1 MNICPETTTQ
11 GNIYGKKIMKI
22 VVLMKKSID
31 INLLVY
37 CNSIL
42 YTSHWPGSSFSKP
55 LQTTARITLTLLFTC
70 QWPHYI
76 KVYLNEAVLITFNV
90 FIHGWRTFNRTSLYL
105 IPKHKY
111 LLHMHAWQILL
122 HASVAMKNQL
132 YMRYNKNEWI
142 YWSSLS
148 KRSPI
153 SKSLNKMKK
162 TLWVNDD
169 ITVDGDK

>member
-1 MNICPETTTQ
+1 MPRNNHTRQYIWEKNNENCCADE
-11 GNIYGKKIMKI
+11 KINWYKPISM
-22 VVLMKKSID
+22 
-31 INLLVY
+31 Y

-76 KVYLNEAVLITFNV
+76 KVYLNEAVLIPFNV

-105 IPKHKY
+105 IPKYKY

-142 YWSSLS
+142 YWSSFS

>member
-1 MNICPETTTQ
+1 
-11 GNIYGKKIMKI
+11 
-22 VVLMKKSID
+22 MKKSID

-105 IPKHKY
+105 IPKYKY

-153 SKSLNKMKK
+153 SKSLNGNATSDSNTAIRKHGK
-162 TLWVNDD
+162 TKVINGKHNIWNAIMQILRC
-169 ITVDGDK
+169 